1 MKLFNKSLLT
11 ILKIF
16 HQENKEDDL
25 HMSMQIIFPFV
36 ANPASQMPKSV
47 FLSKLSYEHPAKGRL
62 FFCNLTPFDT
72 IKVKGIH
79 GRAVVQYSIRR
90 ECYELD

>member
-11 ILKIF
+11 ILKFF

-25 HMSMQIIFPFV
+25 HISMQIIFLFV

-47 FLSKLSYEHPAKGRL
+47 FLSKLSYEHLAEYRRL
-62 FFCNLTPFDT
+62 SFL
-72 IKVKGIH
+72 
-79 GRAVVQYSIRR
+79 
-90 ECYELD
+90 